1 MLARKNP
8 ESLSDQNTN
17 NAFVELLKNFHVA
30 TAQVYCNGWGRQLLT
45 VALAALNEWLG
56 EACALSRPSF
66 LSATWEPA
74 SQRAARE
81 KEISAMSGMRSCYDF
96 SLCLA
101 DAAIYTQ
108 LSVEKTLM
116 LNIFL
121 NLIRHPS
128 QPEESTL
135 DCRRYQ
141 WQSNLAVYIL
151 RIPPICTQPTSFSQP
166 FTCTHFKRSA
176 HSK

>member
-1 MLARKNP
+1 MVGRGVRALASFF
-8 ESLSDQNTN
+8 SLSNM
-17 NAFVELLKNFHVA
+17 
-30 TAQVYCNGWGRQLLT
+30 
-45 VALAALNEWLG
+45 
-56 EACALSRPSF
+56 
-66 LSATWEPA
+66 
-74 SQRAARE
+74 RARESARE

-128 QPEESTL
+128 QQQAEH
-135 DCRRYQ
+135 
-141 WQSNLAVYIL
+141 A
-151 RIPPICTQPTSFSQP
+151 
-166 FTCTHFKRSA
+166 
-176 HSK
+176 